1 MIEVK
6 TDVELLQALVE
17 LAQIRSKQWSFVAEG
32 RFLPDCI
39 NELYDADPEEGK
51 LMVAYIKDLES
62 RAFSLAA
69 RLECPSTERMTNGQE
84 KKPNQSKD
92 E

>member
-17 LAQIRSKQWSFVAEG
+17 LADIRRTQWIAVSEG

-39 NELYDADPEEGK
+39 NELYDADIEEGRD
-51 LMVAYIKDLES
+51 MVLYIDDLERKAMALMAKLGGHDNVRTLPVKS
-62 RAFSLAA
+62 
-69 RLECPSTERMTNGQE
+69 EIN
-84 KKPNQSKD
+84 
-92 E
+92 